1 MARALNVFVGDR
13 QVGQLREQDDI
24 WEFEYAPEWQASPE
38 VFDLSPALSRRTLL
52 HRDGSSQR
60 PVQWYFDNL
69 LPEEGLRTL
78 LSNEAGI
85 PEADA
90 FGLLTHFGRE
100 SAGSLTLLRQGE
112 SETGENGRNELSKAT
127 LSQRIDRLP
136 KAPINRDAPKRMS
149 LAGAQ
154 HKLLV
159 IYRDGALFEPVG
171 GTPSTHLLKPNHPDA
186 GYPASVVNEY
196 FTMRL
201 AGRMRLRVPPVHR
214 LWVPQPVY
222 LIDRFDR
229 APDDGGGSVFER
241 RHTVDACQLLNKSR
255 AFKYT
260 EASVE
265 TLNELIERC
274 RSKASARQ
282 EIFRWLIFNVLIGN
296 GDNHLKNLSFI
307 VHPDGVELAPAY
319 DLLSTAVYDTRAIAD
334 AEAKWPATPL
344 ALPLPGA
351 ASFDAVRRFHLIDA
365 GRALNLPPNTIKR
378 ELDRMSAGLLAAAD
392 QLIAEIAAEA
402 EVEVA
407 QCPNPGAASAFVP
420 GEIRL
425 LRCIR
430 SIVIQDMLRQVAE
443 A

>member
-1 MARALNVFVGDR
+1 MARALNVLAGDR

-24 WEFEYAPEWQASPE
+24 WEFEYTAQWQASPE
-38 VFDLSPALSRRTLL
+38 VFDLSPALSRRSLL

-90 FGLLTHFGRE
+90 FGLLAHFGRE

-112 SETGENGRNELSKAT
+112 SEAGDHGRNELSQAT

-159 IYRDGALFEPVG
+159 IYEDGALFEPVG

-186 GYPASVVNEY
+186 GYPASVLNEY

-201 AGRMRLRVPPVHR
+201 ADRMRLRVPAVHR
-214 LWVPQPVY
+214 LRVPQPVY

-229 APDDGGGSVFER
+229 VPDDGGRLFKR
-241 RHTVDACQLLNKSR
+241 LHTVDACQLLNKSR

-282 EIFRWLIFNVLIGN
+282 EIFRWLAFNVLIGN
-296 GDNHLKNLSFI
+296 GDNHLKNLSFL

-334 AEAKWPATPL
+334 TEAKWPATHL

-351 ASFDAVRRFHLIDA
+351 ATFGAVRRSHLVDA
-365 GRALNLPPNTIKR
+365 GRALNLPPRAIDR

-392 QLIAEIAAEA
+392 QLIAEIESETEA
-402 EVEVA
+402 EVA
-407 QCPNPGAASAFVP
+407 QCPNPSAASEFVP
-420 GEIRL
+420 NEMRL
-425 LRCIR
+425 LSCIR
-430 SIVIQDMLRQVAE
+430 GIVIQDMLRQVAT

>member
-1 MARALNVFVGDR
+1 MTRALDVFAGNHR
-13 QVGQLREQDDI
+13 VGQLREQDDV
-24 WEFEYAPEWQASPE
+24 WEFEYTPEWQASGE
-38 VFDLSPALSRRTLL
+38 AFDLSPALSRNSSL

-78 LSNEAGI
+78 LSNDAGI

-90 FGLLTHFGRE
+90 FGLLAHFGRE

-112 SETGENGRNELSKAT
+112 RETGAGGRHTLSLAT
-127 LSQRIDRLP
+127 LSQRIERLP
-136 KAPINRDAPKRMS
+136 KTPINRDAPKRMS

-159 IYRDGALFEPVG
+159 IYENGSLFEPVD
-171 GTPSTHLLKPNHPDA
+171 GTPSTHLLKPNHPDHA
-186 GYPASVVNEY
+186 YPASAVNEY

-201 AGRMRLRVPPVHR
+201 AARMRLRVPPVHR
-214 LWVPQPVY
+214 LRVPQPVY

-229 APDDGGGSVFER
+229 VIDGGGSVGR
-241 RHTVDACQLLNKSR
+241 LHTVDACQLLNKSR

-265 TLNELIERC
+265 TLNQLVDCC
-274 RSKASARQ
+274 RSKAVARQ
-282 EIFRWLIFNVLIGN
+282 DIFRWLIFNVLIGN

-307 VHPDGVELAPAY
+307 VGPDGIELAPAY
-319 DLLSTAVYDTRAIAD
+319 DMLSTAVYDTRAIAD
-334 AEAKWPATPL
+334 AEAKWPATAL

-351 ASFDAVRRFHLIDA
+351 ATFGAVRRSHLVDA
-365 GRALNLPPNTIKR
+365 GRMLNLPAAAINR

-392 QLIAEIAAEA
+392 RLITEIAAATDAEIAK
-402 EVEVA
+402 
-407 QCPNPGAASAFVP
+407 CPDPGAAAAFVP
-420 GEIRL
+420 GENRL
-425 LRCIR
+425 MRCIR
-430 SIVIQDMLRQVAE
+430 GIVINDMLRQVLPA
-443 A
+443 